1 MFSWLVPQEKKFFD
15 FLEQYAELARE
26 CSGKLMEFFR
36 NFDERETRYA
46 EIKSIEVRGDDLMHR
61 IVDEL
66 NDTFITPIDREDI
79 HELANRLDDILDFSE
94 GVADRVMMFK
104 IKEPTQTLFDLSDLL
119 HQATKELA
127 VAMPLMRSSKKWQ
140 DMKKHLVEINRLENT
155 ADKTMRLALVDL
167 FETKDAVEIIKLK
180 EIYEQLEEAIDR
192 CEDVAEIL
200 ENLGVKQA

>member
-1 MFSWLVPQEKKFFD
+1 MFSWLVPQERKFFD

-26 CSGKLMEFFR
+26 CSVKLMEFFR

-61 IVDEL
+61 IVEEL

-104 IKEPTQTLFDLSDLL
+104 LKEPTKTLFDLSDIL
-119 HQATKELA
+119 HQSTKELT
-127 VAMPLMRSSKKWQ
+127 VAMPLMRSSKKWKE
-140 DMKKHLVEINRLENT
+140 MKKHIVEINRLEN
-155 ADKTMRLALVDL
+155 AGDRIMRLALSDL
-167 FETKDAVEIIKLK
+167 FETKDAIEIIKLK